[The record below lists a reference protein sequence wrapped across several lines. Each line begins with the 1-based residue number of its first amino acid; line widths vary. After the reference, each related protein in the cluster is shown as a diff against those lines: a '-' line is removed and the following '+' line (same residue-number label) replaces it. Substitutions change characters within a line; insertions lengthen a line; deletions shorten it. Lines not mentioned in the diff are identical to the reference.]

1 MSPGHGRGTGETMD
15 TKLFKGGRPALGRG
29 LGALIPGGSP
39 AERKGVVMLGI
50 EEIHPDK
57 AQPRRHFDDGH
68 IAELAESIKAKG
80 VLQPLLVRRGAEGFI
95 LIAGERRWRA
105 AQKAGLH
112 ELPALVKEV
121 SEREA
126 FELALIE
133 NIQREDLNPVEE
145 AEAYQRLIEEHGLTQ
160 EEMARR
166 IGKDRSTIANSLR
179 LLRLPDNIKQAV
191 VSNALSMGHARAL
204 LGLSDEGNLKKAA
217 DKVMAE
223 GLSVRAAEQLVQRL
237 KSKRGGTAKSARE
250 SSAQLKHLTEKL
262 QRKLGTR
269 VELKDRGAAGTIE
282 VHYTTHADLDRI
294 LSAILGD

>member
-1 MSPGHGRGTGETMD
+1 MD
-15 TKLFKGGRPALGRG
+15 SKLLKGGRPALGRG

-80 VLQPLLVRRGAEGFI
+80 VLQPLLVRRGGDGFI

-204 LGLSDEGNLKKAA
+204 LGLSDEANLKKAA

-237 KSKRGGTAKSARE
+237 KSKRAGTAKSARE

-282 VHYTTHADLDRI
+282 VHYTSHADLDRI